1 MWFFLFFPPFWVRGF
16 ELVFKTPSLRNLV
29 GASDACFYMLPNISM
44 DAGCR
49 FRDFELVTQPPYLRS
64 YVGAPVV
71 LANGH
76 RVGVM

>member
-1 MWFFLFFPPFWVRGF
+1 MQASVPCAGF
-16 ELVFKTPSLRNLV
+16 ETLSLPQTHRTCAATWVLLLSCIYLLPKVSMV
-29 GASDACFYMLPNISM
+29 GC
-44 DAGCR
+44 CR